1 MQLKWIRFAL
11 WIFVVIWMTVIF
23 GLSSQVAST
32 SSTLSGSTVRI
43 VVEHTQPGFGKLPA
57 EKQNSI
63 IENYQ
68 HLVRKTAHMLVYMFL
83 GVLCMAAFSSYKL
96 SLLRRSVAALAVC
109 IGYAGTDEIHQLFV
123 AGRSGQIS
131 DVGIDSCGAMLGICA
146 VILIL
151 WAWHKL
157 RRKKNKAS

>member
-11 WIFVVIWMTVIF
+11 WIFVVIWMAVIF

-32 SSTLSGSTVRI
+32 SSTLSGLTVRI
-43 VVEHTQPGFGKLPA
+43 VAEHTQPGFGKLPA
-57 EKQNSI
+57 VQQNSI

-68 HLVRKTAHMLVYMFL
+68 HLVRKTAHVLGYMFL
-83 GVLCMAAFSSYKL
+83 GMLCMAAFSSYAL
-96 SLLRRSVAALAVC
+96 SLPRRTAAALSIC

-131 DVGIDSCGAMLGICA
+131 DVGIDSCGALLGIGA
-146 VILIL
+146 VIVIL
-151 WAWHKL
+151 WGWHKL
-157 RRKKNKAS
+157 RRKKNRTV

>member
-11 WIFVVIWMTVIF
+11 WIFVFVWMAVIF

-57 EKQNSI
+57 AQQNNI
-63 IENYQ
+63 VEQYQ
-68 HLVRKTAHMLVYMFL
+68 HLIRKTAHVLLYMFL
-83 GVLCMAAFSSYKL
+83 GMLCMAAFSSYAM
-96 SLLRRSVAALAVC
+96 SLPRKSAAALAVC

-131 DVGIDSCGAMLGICA
+131 DVGIDSCGAMLGIGA
-146 VILIL
+146 VIVII

-157 RRKKNKAS
+157 QRKTNRTV